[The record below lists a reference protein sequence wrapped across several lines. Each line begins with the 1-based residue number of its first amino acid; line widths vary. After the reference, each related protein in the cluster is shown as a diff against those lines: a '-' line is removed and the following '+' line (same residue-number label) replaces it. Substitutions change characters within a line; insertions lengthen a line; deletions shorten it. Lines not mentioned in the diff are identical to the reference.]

1 MWNELLMPTTSNK
14 LSSKLGFSN
23 LDEFEEP
30 QISAPALQY
39 TIRYETQRER
49 ERERESERERMF
61 K

>member
-1 MWNELLMPTTSNK
+1 MPTTSNK